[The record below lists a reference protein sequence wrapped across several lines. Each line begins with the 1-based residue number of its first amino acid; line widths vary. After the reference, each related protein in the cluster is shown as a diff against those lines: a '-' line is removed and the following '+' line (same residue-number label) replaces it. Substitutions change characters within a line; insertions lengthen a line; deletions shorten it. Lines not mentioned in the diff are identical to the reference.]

1 MIILDGK
8 GVGMELVD
16 RRDPTKFNFGI
27 LIKSVKDGKV
37 MKEYYQ
43 RSWDAAKPA

>member
-8 GVGMELVD
+8 EVGMELVN

-27 LIKSVKDGKV
+27 LIKSVKGSKV
-37 MKEYYQ
+37 MKDYYQ
-43 RSWDAAKPA
+43 RLWDAATPA